1 VRRALTKVSWIMVA
15 VGVVLGAL
23 HLVMPAHGGR
33 EAVSLVSVV
42 LLAAGVAVGLWVH
55 RPGRSASV
63 PALVMVGAVGAL
75 RVLGSLEPTTD
86 AGETTIALLA
96 VAVQCGLVLTVAH
109 IMRAR
114 GVPNVNGVLGDAVL
128 LALGAWI
135 VMWVILVQPA
145 LEADQGA
152 AAAVVANGVGQAIA
166 VVVVFLLA
174 VLLYGDTSHA
184 PSVWFLSL
192 AVGGALIGG
201 MLDTIADTG
210 RADVPHRVAGVPYIL
225 AALLA
230 AAAFVH
236 PSIVTFADRV
246 AMRTPRPLVMRLV
259 VTTGTL
265 IIPVLVLAVTDP
277 SDRADR
283 VVRVLSA
290 LVLALGAM
298 VRVVQAV
305 QANARAQQ
313 ELVRT
318 AQTDPLTMLPNRA
331 LLLEHIAEALTA
343 SWRTNRRPTV
353 LFVDVD
359 RFKNINDSLGHAAG
373 DAVLATV
380 AQRLIT
386 ALPDRAVVGRIS
398 GDEFVVLDGDTKDA
412 GESLVLAKRVLD
424 VFAEPMPLRQGDVF
438 VTASIGVATANPSAN
453 TTAADLLRH
462 ADTAMYRAKDAG
474 RNCIALFD
482 ETLLERVTHRL
493 TVGNALYRALERH
506 ELRLFH
512 QPMIDVAVGEVIG
525 FEALM
530 RWERS
535 DGTLVSP
542 AEFIPIAEENGTI
555 VQIGKWAVLEALTDL
570 RRWIDDGICSPSA
583 TMSVNVSPRQLL
595 EPRDSDDRKHPFV
608 SAVAEALLRTHLRP
622 EQLWLEVTE
631 SVMISRPDE
640 ALTVLRELRAL
651 GVRVALDDFGT
662 GYSSLSLL
670 QRFPIQR
677 IKIDRAFVSDV
688 ADETGARSLVRTIVA
703 MGTSLGLD
711 LVAEGVESI
720 RQLQALSELGC
731 SKAQGYLISHPVPP
745 DAMRSTVAAL
755 DRIGSWSS
763 FRISRN

>member
-1 VRRALTKVSWIMVA
+1 MVA
-15 VGVVLGAL
+15 VGVALGAL
-23 HLVMPAHGGR
+23 HLAVPAHVGR
-33 EAVSLVSVV
+33 EAVSLVSVG
-42 LLAAGVAVGLWVH
+42 LLAVALAVGLWVH
-55 RPGRSASV
+55 RPGRAASV

-75 RVLGSLEPTTD
+75 RALCALEPATD
-86 AGETTIALLA
+86 AGTTAVALLA
-96 VAVQCGLVLTVAH
+96 LAVQCGLVLTVAYL
-109 IMRAR
+109 MRAR
-114 GVPNVNGVLGDAVL
+114 GVPNANGVLGDAAL
-128 LALGAWI
+128 LTLGAWI
-135 VMWVILVQPA
+135 VMWVTLVQPA
-145 LEADQGA
+145 LEAGQGA
-152 AAAVVANGVGQAIA
+152 TAAIVVDGAGQAVA

-174 VLLYGDTSHA
+174 VLLYCDTSYT
-184 PSVWFLSL
+184 PSLWFLSF

-201 MLDTIADTG
+201 LLDAIAATG
-210 RADVPHRVAGVPYIL
+210 RADVPRRVAGVPYVV

-236 PSIVTFADRV
+236 PSIATFADRV
-246 AMRTPRPLVMRLV
+246 TMRVPRPLVMRLV

-265 IIPVLVLAVTDP
+265 IIPVLVLAVSDP
-277 SDRADR
+277 SDQTDR
-283 VVRVLSA
+283 LVRVLSA
-290 LVLALGAM
+290 SVLALAVM

-318 AQTDPLTMLPNRA
+318 AQTDPLTRLPNRA

-343 SWRTNRRPTV
+343 SWRTNAKPTV

-373 DAVLATV
+373 DAVLATI
-380 AQRLIT
+380 AQRLVST
-386 ALPDRAVVGRIS
+386 LPARAVVGRIS
-398 GDEFVVLDGDTKDA
+398 GDEFVVLDGGTNNA
-412 GESLVLAKRVLD
+412 GESTVLAKRVLD
-424 VFAEPMPLRQGDVF
+424 VFREPIPLRQGDVF
-438 VTASIGVATANPSAN
+438 VTASIGVATADPSAN

-474 RNCIALFD
+474 RNCFSLFD
-482 ETLLERVTHRL
+482 ESLLEKVTHRL
-493 TVGNALYRALERH
+493 TVGNALHRAVQRH

-512 QPMIDVAVGEVIG
+512 QPIIDVAVGEVIG

-555 VQIGKWAVLEALTDL
+555 AAMGRWALLEALTDL
-570 RRWIDDGICSPSA
+570 RQWIDEGVCSPHA
-583 TMSVNVSPRQLL
+583 TMSVNVSPRQLH
-595 EPRDSDDRKHPFV
+595 ERDSQTNRLNFCDIVQD
-608 SAVAEALLRTHLRP
+608 ALNRARIP
-622 EQLWLEVTE
+622 AGQLWLEVTE
-631 SVMISRPDE
+631 NVMITQPDE
-640 ALTVLRELRAL
+640 ALTVLRDVRAL

-677 IKIDRAFVSDV
+677 IKIDRTFVNDV
-688 ADETGARSLVRTIVA
+688 ADDPGARSLVRTIVA
-703 MGTSLGLD
+703 MGAALGLD